1 MYFIVTHNWFFFK
14 LQGQLKQS
22 LMTGLVPEVTYHPK
36 LDVLYDFGEIQQNT
50 SIVTAHFPTQHIA
63 YENVQQGDF
72 SYSVQLEQ
80 SVCHNGY
87 TKILANRVYKKG
99 AFTDSYL
106 KDIHGDLRCA
116 LFVSGKAENVPT
128 MSFVGCPEWPSV
140 AKEWVSRK
148 RYQNWPPPPVVT
160 AIQNDG
166 CILVPGSH
174 TSSLNPEIEW
184 KYCFGKAE
192 ITLFQQATSEHQRYC
207 FMIFKFFCREIFANT
222 EMSALDIAQSTFFF
236 ACEVL
241 PQEQWQTSPGPCIWY
256 MIRKLENDVK
266 SKLIPN
272 YFIPKNNMIDY
283 CTDFVSMEEK
293 ISQIATQPMVYFT
306 KLQEALNMNPCGS
319 NLIQQLKEELGHFQN
334 ERTTAL
340 QTFIP
345 AQMKSARRSI
355 KAMHF
360 DIGFDLLNE
369 SYQQRLS
376 VITCSDSL
384 PYTVFLVG
392 ALSGLDL
399 SSSVWF
405 ALYAERKLQGQ
416 LSRPLVLDLC
426 SDLKMKSIGEVLPSD
441 VAGSY
446 ATALVPE
453 SFFVQF
459 DAFCHD
465 YAAFL
470 VKTGTIS
477 EALPILYLCHSRYQ
491 EFRKTTG
498 CTVPNQQESAL
509 ICDENMLNVYA
520 GIFALHYRQGQQQIF
535 VELLDDALGVVTR
548 INKVYAFTWL
558 FGVYELAAGK
568 EGLKQLI
575 QRIGNKPAP
584 NHQDVSLLNTL
595 LAWPKRFIL

>member
-1 MYFIVTHNWFFFK
+1 
-14 LQGQLKQS
+14 
-22 LMTGLVPEVTYHPK
+22 MTGIVPEVTYHPK

-50 SIVTAHFPTQHIA
+50 SIVTLHFPTQHIA

-72 SYSVQLEQ
+72 SNSVQLEQ

-87 TKILANRVYKKG
+87 TKIIGNRVFQNG
-99 AFTDSYL
+99 AFTYAYL
-106 KDIHGDLRCA
+106 KDVQGDLTCA
-116 LFVSGKAENVPT
+116 LSVWGKTVSIPK

-140 AKEWVSRK
+140 AKEWVARK

-174 TSSLNPEIEW
+174 TSSLNPDMEW
-184 KYCFGKAE
+184 KYCFGQAE
-192 ITLFQQATSEHQRYC
+192 NILFQQATSEHQRYC
-207 FMIFKFFCREIFANT
+207 FMIFKFFCREIFANS

-241 PQEQWQTSPGPCIWY
+241 PQEEWQASPGPCIWY
-256 MIRKLENDVK
+256 MIRKLETGVK

-272 YFIPKNNMIDY
+272 YFIPKNNMIDH
-283 CTDFVSMEEK
+283 CTDLVSVEEK
-293 ISQIATQPMVYFT
+293 IYQIATQPMLYFN
-306 KLQEALNMNPCGS
+306 KLQVALNMNPCGS
-319 NLIQQLKEELGHFQN
+319 NLIQQVMQEIGNFQN
-334 ERTTAL
+334 DRTTAL

-345 AQMKSARRSI
+345 AQMESARQSI
-355 KAMHF
+355 KALHF
-360 DIGFDLLNE
+360 DVGFDLLNE

-384 PYTVFLVG
+384 SYNMFLVG
-392 ALSGLDL
+392 ALSGLPL

-405 ALYAERKLQGQ
+405 ALYADRKLQGQ

-426 SDLKMKSIGEVLPSD
+426 SDLKLKSIGEILPSD

-446 ATALVPE
+446 AAALVPE

-470 VKTGTIS
+470 VVTGTIS
-477 EALPILYLCHSRYQ
+477 EALPILYFCHSRYQ

-498 CTVPNQQESAL
+498 DTVSNQPKSTSF
-509 ICDENMLNVYA
+509 CDENMLNIYA
-520 GIFALHYRQGQQQIF
+520 GIFALYSRQGQQQIF
-535 VELLDDALGVVTR
+535 TELLEDAFALVTR
-548 INKVYAFTWL
+548 VNKVYAISWL
-558 FGVYELAAGK
+558 FKVYASTAGEDGVN
-568 EGLKQLI
+568 QLM
-575 QRIGNKPAP
+575 QRIDKKPDHF
-584 NHQDVSLLNTL
+584 NVQDVPLCGKLIYWPQRFLL
-595 LAWPKRFIL
+595 